1 MKRAWLPVLVLSGVM
16 AGCAVGKQLTAPKS
30 DYQAYRRTRTAS
42 SMPKKL
48 EASWSYLRERP
59 AGRWHGEVRAWFR
72 EHEPRYWAR
81 AGEHLE
87 RLREYLATL
96 PDGPH
101 AEEARERV
109 ERLELRLA
117 LERRSEQKIGER
129 GREIE
134 ERLETAATLRRALL
148 KAFGGWVR
156 RLASIDSWGERTSA
170 LDHQLLFAW
179 RIDPPGARC
188 RGRRCARMVVLP
200 YAIPDEGKVTERQA
214 VFDVVI
220 ELDADGGVDRALV
233 TGPDLFNRIGEA
245 AQLVPTKPSDAQAR
259 AESIGHAVQIVE
271 AALAAVMPAT
281 PCSREAVSPHVLVRE
296 CNGVRLEMIAGAEP
310 GQEDRIV
317 VFPVAPAKPPKQ
329 PEPAVEAD

>member
-1 MKRAWLPVLVLSGVM
+1 MKRAWVLVLVSSNLL

-30 DYQAYRRTRTAS
+30 DYEAYRRTRTAH

-59 AGRWHGEVRAWFR
+59 AGRWRGEVRAWFR
-72 EHEPRYWAR
+72 EHEPQYWAR
-81 AGEHLE
+81 AGERLP
-87 RLREYLATL
+87 RLREYLAML

-109 ERLELRLA
+109 ERLELELA
-117 LERRSEQKIGER
+117 LERRREQKIGER

-134 ERLETAATLRRALL
+134 ERLQSAATMRRALL
-148 KAFGGWVR
+148 KSFGGWVR

-170 LDHQLLFAW
+170 LDHELLFAW

-200 YAIPDEGKVTERQA
+200 YAIPDEGKVTERRA
-214 VFDVVI
+214 IFDVVI

-233 TGPDLFNRIGEA
+233 TGPDLFNRVGEA

-271 AALAAVMPAT
+271 AALAPVMPAT

-296 CNGVRLEMIAGAEP
+296 CNGVRLEMIAAAEP

-317 VFPVAPAKPPKQ
+317 VFSVALPTPLGKPKPAS
-329 PEPAVEAD
+329 EAD